1 MNESI
6 GVRLKHRR
14 NELGI
19 TLAQISGQT
28 SISSGNLSCIEN
40 GKYLPS
46 AVALIELSK
55 VLQCSI
61 DWILTGESSKSEFS
75 SFSDNETTLTSAEQ
89 EFIKGFRQLDSD
101 DQDDLIGLLSLKLNR
116 LKRDNRKMEISSNLQ
131 KSHDTYLKSAE

>member
-89 EFIKGFRQLDSD
+89 EFIKRFRQLDSD

-116 LKRDNRKMEISSNLQ
+116 LKRDNRKMEISSNFQ
-131 KSHDTYLKSAE
+131 KSLDTYLKSAE

>member
-89 EFIKGFRQLDSD
+89 EFIKGFRQLDST
-101 DQDDLIGLLSLKLNR
+101 IIFKT
-116 LKRDNRKMEISSNLQ
+116 KSSKKGQPKNGNIIQ
-131 KSHDTYLKSAE
+131 FPKIT

>member
-116 LKRDNRKMEISSNLQ
+116 LKRDNRKMEISSNFQ
-131 KSHDTYLKSAE
+131 KSLDTYLKSAE

>member
-61 DWILTGESSKSEFS
+61 DWILACKPSS
-75 SFSDNETTLTSAEQ
+75 
-89 EFIKGFRQLDSD
+89 G
-101 DQDDLIGLLSLKLNR
+101 
-116 LKRDNRKMEISSNLQ
+116 
-131 KSHDTYLKSAE
+131 